1 VQLIKQTEFKDP
13 LSIGRL
19 LVDLSVLN
27 TLPLLIS
34 MLLKDLLKGD
44 EGDED
49 PWYSKLAKEQI
60 NSVFSL
66 FPFVREIPGLLQG
79 RKYEGPAGT
88 RILPELQKLTQN
100 ISKEVH
106 EKGLDPTEW
115 DYDRPLV
122 SSMFRTGGM
131 FFNIP
136 APALQK
142 AFEGSKALWE
152 GTTINPGVLIV
163 GPTKEERK

>member
-1 VQLIKQTEFKDP
+1 L
-13 LSIGRL
+13 LS
-19 LVDLSVLN
+19 
-27 TLPLLIS
+27 
-34 MLLKDLLKGD
+34 
-44 EGDED
+44 
-49 PWYSKLAKEQI
+49 
-60 NSVFSL
+60 
-66 FPFVREIPGLLQG
+66 G

-88 RILPELQKLTQN
+88 RILPEIQKLTQS
-100 ISKEVH
+100 ISKEVQ

-131 FFNIP
+131 FFNLP

-142 AFEGSKALWE
+142 TFEGAKALWE
-152 GTTINPGVLIV
+152 GTTTNPGVLIV